1 MRDKLFNARDNLMS
15 FYKRIPK
22 PILYIFLGAFS
33 VYIIFTSF
41 LLFFYNDW
49 GRSGT
54 LGDTFGILNA
64 LFSSAG
70 TAGVIYT
77 LYLQNKTF
85 EVSIKPLLELVSQGE
100 DNDEDN
106 DSFKVAV
113 TNIGNGTAI
122 NIEVEPAKIEFSR
135 NKHVIFKVVPK
146 DIFNLRS
153 GNSHTIYIKP
163 FNDFGKEHQSI
174 FLALLDDRY
183 SNMVIKFSVKYQD
196 VDFKEFKQTFELG
209 LGDGRIRMSLH

>member
-1 MRDKLFNARDNLMS
+1 MREKYIKARDNLMS
-15 FYKRIPK
+15 FYKIIPK
-22 PILYIFLGAFS
+22 PILYIFLTAFS

-85 EVSIKPLLELVSQGE
+85 EVSIKPLLELVPQGE
-100 DNDEDN
+100 EN

-122 NIEVEPAKIEFSR
+122 NIEVEPARIQFSR
-135 NKHVIFKVVPK
+135 NKHVIFKEVKK

-153 GNSHTIYIKP
+153 GSSHTIYIKP
-163 FNDFGKEHQSI
+163 FNDLEKETPSI
-174 FLALLDDRY
+174 LLKLLDDRY

-209 LGDGRIRMSLH
+209 LSDRRIRMTLH